1 MRKADRK
8 NPQDA
13 GKRIS
18 DEQRGVIS
26 TLEHEQRSMM
36 RSRDELKRDLTR
48 LDQRIDE
55 CTLKADNARSAKH
68 DVQSLK
74 TAIQEIA
81 ERRSKILDDLKA
93 QDVDRHIQ
101 DGQKRQRIL
110 ESNRD
115 GLHSELTSLN
125 RQSDT
130 RAKLALKRTDVAKK
144 DETVNT
150 L

>member
-1 MRKADRK
+1 
-8 NPQDA
+8 
-13 GKRIS
+13 
-18 DEQRGVIS
+18 
-26 TLEHEQRSMM
+26 MM

>member
-55 CTLKADNARSAKH
+55 CTLKADNARSAEH

-130 RAKLALKRTDVAKK
+130 RAKLALKRIDVAKK